1 MENNFIFQKI
11 FLLLTYEM
19 DLAQPQKRNKM
30 KTAIFPGSFDP
41 FTRGHQALVEE
52 ALSLFDKVII
62 AIGENVNKRSLLSLE
77 ARKKLIEDLYADN
90 ERVECISYSC
100 LTGDAAREVGATAII
115 RGVRNTI
122 DFEYERTMAQTN
134 KRLFPGITTVILLTP
149 PELNDVSSSTVRE
162 LLQFGRDVK
171 EFMPEGIDI
180 HNYLEQK

>member
-1 MENNFIFQKI
+1 MHKWSIERKNN
-11 FLLLTYEM
+11 
-19 DLAQPQKRNKM
+19 NM

-41 FTRGHQALVEE
+41 FTRGHANIVEQALQ
-52 ALSLFDKVII
+52 LFDHVVI
-62 AIGENVNKRSLLSLE
+62 AIGDNVGKRSLLSLTN
-77 ARKKLIEDLYADN
+77 RLRLIRRLYENNPKVSCVA
-90 ERVECISYSC
+90 YST
-100 LTGDAAREVGATAII
+100 LTGELAEEMGAGAII
-115 RGVRNTI
+115 RGVRNSI

-162 LLQFGRDVK
+162 LLQFGRDVT

>member
-1 MENNFIFQKI
+1 
-11 FLLLTYEM
+11 
-19 DLAQPQKRNKM
+19 M

-41 FTRGHQALVEE
+41 FTRGHANIVEQALQ
-52 ALSLFDKVII
+52 LFDHVVI
-62 AIGENVNKRSLLSLE
+62 AIGDNVGKRSLLSLTN
-77 ARKKLIEDLYADN
+77 RLRLIRRLYENNPKVSCVA
-90 ERVECISYSC
+90 YST
-100 LTGDAAREVGATAII
+100 LTGELAEEMGAGTII
-115 RGVRNTI
+115 RGVRNAI

-180 HNYLEQK
+180 SNYLEQK

>member
-1 MENNFIFQKI
+1 MHKWSIERKNN
-11 FLLLTYEM
+11 
-19 DLAQPQKRNKM
+19 NM

-41 FTRGHQALVEE
+41 FTRGHANIVEQALR
-52 ALSLFDKVII
+52 LFDHVVI
-62 AIGENVNKRSLLSLE
+62 AIGDNVGKRSLLSLTN
-77 ARKKLIEDLYADN
+77 RLRLIRRLYENNPKVSCVA
-90 ERVECISYSC
+90 YST
-100 LTGDAAREVGATAII
+100 LTGELAEEMGAGAII
-115 RGVRNTI
+115 RGVRNSI

-180 HNYLEQK
+180 SNYLEQK